1 MIMTTSTTPEAILAQ
16 AHYARDWRYDTPDD
30 FAAIL
35 AFDLGVPADTIADDV
50 AELFE
55 RLTIAADLAE
65 DPEHALFIHYD
76 ETYHGGDMT
85 ALREHELDAARQAA
99 ERIAGKVPA

>member
-1 MIMTTSTTPEAILAQ
+1 MTTGTFNAILVHA
-16 AHYARDWRYDTPDD
+16 D
-30 FAAIL
+30 AALEDGIASDEL
-35 AFDLGVPADTIADDV
+35 AATLAYELHVPADTIADDV

-65 DPEHALFIHYD
+65 DPEHAFFIHYD

-99 ERIAGKVPA
+99 ERIAEKVPA